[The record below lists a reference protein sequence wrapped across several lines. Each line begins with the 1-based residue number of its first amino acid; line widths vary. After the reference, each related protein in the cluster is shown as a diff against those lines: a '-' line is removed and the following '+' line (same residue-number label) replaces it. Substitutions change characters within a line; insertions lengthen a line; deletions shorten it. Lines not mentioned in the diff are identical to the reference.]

1 MRVRCAPVMSCSPMS
16 GATPAIRGATSWTC
30 ASAGCARSLNGG
42 RLRRCAMSDTPSS
55 LVNRWLFPGWVIFA
69 AVNTVA
75 MFVLPGQETIPFH
88 FIYISMAL
96 VYGLQPWPL
105 PKTYAVLGLVAAT
118 TGVAL
123 ALHVRNGVIGWEETA
138 EIPLMALLFL
148 VMVWHVRRRVA
159 AIREARRYADSEH
172 EMREMQKRFVRFA
185 SHELRTPVT
194 VGRGF
199 AELIRDGQPGSQAA
213 QDAIVVLEEF
223 DNLERIA
230 ARLLTLARMDERST
244 VKPSVVP
251 LSAQLER
258 IVTRWRAAA
267 NRDWRVSPASAVVV
281 ADRQRI
287 ETALD
292 SLVENAVR
300 YTKEGGVIELTAY
313 PGEESV
319 VIEVRDDGPGIPDE
333 ELGYIFESFRSG
345 ASRGGTGIGLAI
357 VKTIVEAHGGAVSAE
372 NLPGGGASFR
382 LRLPALGPRPP
393 AVTEQD
399 ELRHRG
405 VTVGT

>member
-1 MRVRCAPVMSCSPMS
+1 
-16 GATPAIRGATSWTC
+16 
-30 ASAGCARSLNGG
+30 
-42 RLRRCAMSDTPSS
+42 MSDTALS
-55 LVNRWLFPGWVIFA
+55 LVDRWLFPGWLIFA
-69 AVNTVA
+69 VVNTAA
-75 MFVLPGQETIPFH
+75 MFALPGQETIPFH

-96 VYGLQPWPL
+96 IYGLQPWPL

-118 TGVAL
+118 TGAAL

-172 EMREMQKRFVRFA
+172 EMRERQKRFVRFA

-199 AELIRDGQPGSQAA
+199 AELIRDAQPGSQAA
-213 QDAIVVLEEF
+213 QDAVVVLEEF

-230 ARLLTLARMDERST
+230 ARLLTLARMDEHST

-251 LSAQLER
+251 VNAQLER

-267 NRDWRVSPASAVVV
+267 NRDWRLRPTSAVVV
-281 ADRQRI
+281 ADRQRL

-292 SLVENAVR
+292 SLAENAVR
-300 YTKEGGVIELTAY
+300 YTEEGGVIELGAY
-313 PGEESV
+313 RDEESIV
-319 VIEVRDDGPGIPDE
+319 VEVRDDGPGIPDE
-333 ELGYIFESFRSG
+333 ELAYIFESFRSG
-345 ASRGGTGIGLAI
+345 SSRGGTGIGLAI
-357 VKTIVEAHGGAVSAE
+357 VKSIVEAHGGAVSAE
-372 NLPGGGASFR
+372 NLPGGGASFQ
-382 LRLPALGPRPP
+382 LRLPAQCPPPP
-393 AVTEQD
+393 APAEQD
-399 ELRHRG
+399 ELPDRG
-405 VTVGT
+405 VALSA

>member
-1 MRVRCAPVMSCSPMS
+1 MSCSQMY
-16 GATPAIRGATSWTC
+16 GATPAIREATSWTC
-30 ASAGCARSLNGG
+30 ASADCDRSLSGE
-42 RLRRCAMSDTPSS
+42 RLRRCAMSDTALSP
-55 LVNRWLFPGWVIFA
+55 VNRWLFPGWVIFA
-69 AVNTVA
+69 AANTAA
-75 MFVLPGQETIPFH
+75 MFALPGQETIPFH
-88 FIYISMAL
+88 FVYISIAL
-96 VYGLQPWPL
+96 VYGFQPWPL
-105 PKTYAVLGLVAAT
+105 RRTYIILGLVAAT
-118 TGVAL
+118 TGAAL
-123 ALHVRNGVIGWEETA
+123 AWHVKTGVIGWEETA
-138 EIPLMALLFL
+138 EIPLMAVLFL
-148 VMVWHVRRRVA
+148 VMVWHVRRRAA

-199 AELIRDGQPGSQAA
+199 AELIRDAQPGSQAA
-213 QDAIVVLEEF
+213 QDAVVVLEEF

-230 ARLLTLARMDERST
+230 ARLLTLARMDEHWT

-251 LSAQLER
+251 LRAELER
-258 IVTRWRAAA
+258 TVTRWRPAA
-267 NRDWRVSPASAVVV
+267 NRDWKLRPTSAVVV
-281 ADRQRI
+281 ADRYRL

-300 YTKEGGVIELTAY
+300 YTEEGGLIELAAY
-313 PGEESV
+313 RDEDSV

-372 NLPGGGASFR
+372 NLPGGGARFQ
-382 LRLPALGPRPP
+382 LRLPGQAPP
-393 AVTEQD
+393 PPVPAEQD
-399 ELRHRG
+399 APRHQGVAVRG
-405 VTVGT
+405 

>member
-1 MRVRCAPVMSCSPMS
+1 V
-16 GATPAIRGATSWTC
+16 
-30 ASAGCARSLNGG
+30 
-42 RLRRCAMSDTPSS
+42 
-55 LVNRWLFPGWVIFA
+55 
-69 AVNTVA
+69 VNTVA

-123 ALHVRNGVIGWEETA
+123 ALHVRENVIGWEETA

-172 EMREMQKRFVRFA
+172 DMRERQKRFVRFA

-199 AELIRDGQPGSQAA
+199 AELIRDAQPGSQAG
-213 QDAIVVLEEF
+213 QDAIIVLDEL
-223 DNLERIA
+223 DKLERIA

-251 LSAQLER
+251 LGAQLER
-258 IVTRWRAAA
+258 TVTRWRAAA
-267 NRDWRVSPASAVVV
+267 NREWRLKSTSAVVL
-281 ADRQRI
+281 ADPQRL

-292 SLVENAVR
+292 SLIENAVR
-300 YTKEGGVIELTAY
+300 YTEEGWVIELAAY
-313 PGEESV
+313 PDEESV
-319 VIEVRDDGPGIPDE
+319 VIEVRDDGAGIPDE

-345 ASRGGTGIGLAI
+345 SSRGGTGMGLAI
-357 VKTIVEAHGGAVSAE
+357 VKAIVEAHGGAVSAE

-382 LRLPALGPRPP
+382 LRLPAQGPLPP
-393 AVTEQD
+393 APAEQD
-399 ELRHRG
+399 DLRDRD
-405 VTVGT
+405 VALSA

>member
-1 MRVRCAPVMSCSPMS
+1 
-16 GATPAIRGATSWTC
+16 
-30 ASAGCARSLNGG
+30 
-42 RLRRCAMSDTPSS
+42 MSDTASS
-55 LVNRWLFPGWVIFA
+55 PANRWLFPGWVIFA
-69 AVNTVA
+69 AVNTAA
-75 MFVLPGQETIPFH
+75 MFALPGQETIPFH

-123 ALHVRNGVIGWEETA
+123 AWHVKNGVIGWEETA
-138 EIPLMALLFL
+138 EIPLMAVLFL
-148 VMVWHVRRRVA
+148 VMVWHVRRRAA
-159 AIREARRYADSEH
+159 AIREAQRYADSEH
-172 EMREMQKRFVRFA
+172 EMREVQKRFVRFA

-199 AELIRDGQPGSQAA
+199 AELIRDAQPGTQAA
-213 QDAIVVLEEF
+213 QDAAVVLEEF

-251 LSAQLER
+251 LSTLLER
-258 IVTRWRAAA
+258 IVTRWRPAAD
-267 NRDWRVSPASAVVV
+267 RDWKLSPTSAVVV
-281 ADRQRI
+281 ADRLRL

-300 YTKEGGVIELTAY
+300 YTEEGGRIELAAY
-313 PGEESV
+313 PEEESV
-319 VIEVRDDGPGIPDE
+319 VIEVHDDGPGIPDE
-333 ELGYIFESFRSG
+333 ELGYIFENFRSG

-357 VKTIVEAHGGAVSAE
+357 VKTIVEAHGGAVSAK
-372 NLPGGGASFR
+372 NLPGGGASFL
-382 LRLPALGPRPP
+382 LRLPAQGPLPP
-393 AVTEQD
+393 AAAERD
-399 ELRHRG
+399 EPRDRG
-405 VTVGT
+405 IAVSA